1 MRPIGR
7 HTRRL
12 ALLTLALGVVFA
24 APAHAVTIPPPEQT
38 AFHPCSRQA
47 IARCGHVVV
56 PLDRPAAT
64 SAISLFVRRAR
75 LPGPKHGT
83 VFALAGGP
91 GQAATPFADGT
102 AYAFRRAL
110 KGREV
115 VTFDQRGIGGSGL
128 LRCPTLAG
136 IGDQTRRIAG
146 AVADCA
152 DTLGPRRAFYTTRD
166 SVEDLE
172 AVRRAVHAGK
182 VILYGTSYGTK
193 LALAY
198 AAAYPQNVESLVL
211 DSVVAADGPDP
222 FMRDSLGEV
231 PRILHQRCG
240 TACAKFTQDPA
251 ADLAALVARIG
262 HDGILRGPLVR
273 RDGRPHPA
281 RLGRVRLVD
290 LLFAGDFD
298 PTLRA
303 GIPAAV
309 RSALNGDPAPLL
321 RLTYR
326 GTSEFT
332 DPVSYFNPAIFAAT
346 VCEEGPLPFTRTT
359 PFPQR
364 YAEAQANFA
373 QIPDSALG
381 GFDRST
387 AFTASG
393 TFELCRLWPSAPQA
407 PAISTGPFPAV
418 PALILS
424 GQDDIRTPQSTA
436 QAVARQLPNATFV
449 SVPDVGHSVL
459 DWPNAGCARRA
470 LHDFLAHQAIKPCR
484 PGKRVVPLE
493 PIAPTA
499 LTQLAPIR
507 VPGRAG
513 RTLAAIRRTL
523 QDAGKE
529 FDASFFSPAGPFV
542 AIPGLRG
549 GWAMLKNFGVAL
561 RRFEYV
567 PGVRLTG
574 RFEGRSFSRG
584 YLRVFGEGGSNG
596 MLRVHR
602 GVLSGRLGGR
612 RVSLRIPS
620 GLPRIEQQ
628 SVTLEV
634 SVGDARRRSPVAA
647 GSTPLPSAR

>member
-1 MRPIGR
+1 M
-7 HTRRL
+7 RRL
-12 ALLTLALGVVFA
+12 ALLTFALGIA
-24 APAHAVTIPPPEQT
+24 SAGPAQAVSIPPPEQT
-38 AFHPCSRQA
+38 VFRPCGKQS
-47 IARCGHVVV
+47 IARCGHVLV

-64 SAISLFVRRAR
+64 SAVSLSVRRAK
-75 LPGPKHGT
+75 LPGPRRGT

-91 GQAATPFADGT
+91 GQAANPFADGT

-110 KGREV
+110 QGREV

-128 LRCPTLAG
+128 LRCPTLLA
-136 IGDQTRRIAG
+136 IGDQTQRIAG

-152 DTLGPRRAFYTTRD
+152 DTLGPRRSFYTTRD

-172 AVRRAVHAGK
+172 AVRRAVHAEK

-198 AAAYPQNVESLVL
+198 AAAYPQNVEKLVL
-211 DSVVAADGPDP
+211 DSVVAANGPDP

-231 PRILHQRCG
+231 PRILRQRCG
-240 TACAKFTQDPA
+240 SACAKFTQDPA

-262 HDGILRGPLVR
+262 HDGLLRGPLVR

-326 GTSEFT
+326 GTAEFT
-332 DPVSYFNPAIFAAT
+332 DPVSYFNTAIFAAT

-359 PFPQR
+359 PFPDR
-364 YAEAQANFA
+364 YSEARANFD
-373 QIPDSALG
+373 QTPDTALG

-407 PAISTGPFPAV
+407 PALSTGPFPAV

-424 GQDDIRTPQSTA
+424 GQDDIRTPLSTA
-436 QAVARQLPNATFV
+436 QAVARQLPNATLV

-470 LHDFLAHQAIKPCR
+470 LRDFLANHAIKPCH

-493 PIAPTA
+493 PIAPAA
-499 LTQLAPIR
+499 LAQLAPIHA
-507 VPGRAG
+507 PGRAG

-523 QDAGKE
+523 QDAGRE
-529 FDASFFSPAGPFV
+529 FDASFFSPSGPFV
-542 AIPGLRG
+542 AIPGLRD
-549 GWAMLKNFGVAL
+549 GWAMLKNFGIAL

-567 PGVRLTG
+567 PGVKLTG
-574 RFEGRSFSRG
+574 KFEGRSFSRG
-584 YLRVFGEGGSNG
+584 HLRVFGDAGSNG
-596 MLRVHR
+596 TLRVHR
-602 GVLSGRLGGR
+602 GVLSGRLGGH
-612 RVSLRIPS
+612 RVRLRIPS

-634 SVGDARRRSPVAA
+634 DVGEGRRRSPLAA
-647 GSTPLPSAR
+647 GSAPLPPSGR

>member
-1 MRPIGR
+1 M
-7 HTRRL
+7 RRL
-12 ALLTLALGVVFA
+12 AFLTLSLGILSA
-24 APAHAVTIPPPEQT
+24 APAHAVSIPPPEQT
-38 AFHPCSRQA
+38 KFQPCSRQS
-47 IARCGHVVV
+47 IARCGHVLV

-64 SAISLFVRRAR
+64 SAVSIFVRRAR
-75 LPGPKHGT
+75 LPGPKRGT

-128 LRCPTLAG
+128 LRCPTLAA

-146 AVADCA
+146 AVEDCA
-152 DTLGPRRAFYTTRD
+152 DTLGLRRAFYTTRD

-172 AVRRAVHAGK
+172 AVRRAVHAEK

-198 AAAYPQNVESLVL
+198 AGAYPQHVESLVL
-211 DSVVAADGPDP
+211 DSVVAANGPDP

-231 PRILHQRCG
+231 PRILRQRCG

-303 GIPAAV
+303 AIPAAV

-326 GTSEFT
+326 GTAEFT

-359 PFPQR
+359 PFSER
-364 YAEAQANFA
+364 YSEAMANFN
-373 QIPDSALG
+373 QTPDSALG

-393 TFELCRLWPSAPQA
+393 TFELCRLWPSAPVA

-418 PALILS
+418 PALVLS
-424 GQDDIRTPQSTA
+424 GQDDIRTPLSTA
-436 QAVARQLPNATFV
+436 QARREAASKCDARVGTRRWPQRARLAERRLRAPRTAGLPRTACDQAL
-449 SVPDVGHSVL
+449 PPGKARRA
-459 DWPNAGCARRA
+459 PRAGCAN
-470 LHDFLAHQAIKPCR
+470 R
-484 PGKRVVPLE
+484 PH
-493 PIAPTA
+493 TA
-499 LTQLAPIR
+499 RPHR
-507 VPGRAG
+507 MFPGVAG
-513 RTLAAIRRTL
+513 RTLAAIKRTL

-529 FDASFFSPAGPFV
+529 FDASFFSPPDPSRPSRVCV
-542 AIPGLRG
+542 A
-549 GWAMLKNFGVAL
+549 
-561 RRFEYV
+561 
-567 PGVRLTG
+567 
-574 RFEGRSFSRG
+574 
-584 YLRVFGEGGSNG
+584 
-596 MLRVHR
+596 
-602 GVLSGRLGGR
+602 GGR
-612 RVSLRIPS
+612 C
-620 GLPRIEQQ
+620 
-628 SVTLEV
+628 
-634 SVGDARRRSPVAA
+634 
-647 GSTPLPSAR
+647 